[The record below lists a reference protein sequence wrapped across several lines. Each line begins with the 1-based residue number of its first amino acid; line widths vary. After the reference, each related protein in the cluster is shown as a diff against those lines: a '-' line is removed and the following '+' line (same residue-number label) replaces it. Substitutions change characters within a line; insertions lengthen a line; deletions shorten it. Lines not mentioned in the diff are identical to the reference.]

1 MSNPTHANRTRN
13 AGKITLH
20 KPATVRKASA
30 ALRSLTE
37 EQRRT
42 MIAEAAYYVAERR
55 GFDACSYASIVRW
68 VCVLGV
74 SVVLGCTLPRRDAPP
89 TLFSSAAPVGFPGTV
104 RFLSVD
110 RATVEARSD
119 AALQGL
125 KKASKDG
132 VVRFLALSGGGAAGA
147 FGAGTLIGLGH
158 RDERPQYDVV
168 TGVSAGALI
177 APFAFLGSEWDSQ
190 LADAITS
197 GRSEHM
203 TLHGLAQLLF
213 GVRHRSDA
221 LLSFVDHYITKDLVD
236 AVAKEAAAGRILWVA
251 TTALDKEELVIWD
264 MGIIAQHGG
273 EAARKLFRDV
283 LVASASVPGVFSPII
298 IHVEKN
304 GVRYDEMHVDGNAS
318 ASLFVAPCSSVLC
331 STRSECARRRTAV
344 RPNKRQDNRCT
355 LHDALQTGTDRG
367 AQFRCGDEAPLQR
380 PGHRGEPVR
389 RQIPHVRPFHITCPS
404 TILPTKPPT
413 FTRPQCACC
422 SIMVS
427 AARSKDACGRR
438 LIRR

>member
-318 ASLFVAPCSSVLC
+318 ASLFVAPAAAYFAVLDQ
-331 STRSECARRRTAV
+331 S
-344 RPNKRQDNRCT
+344 
-355 LHDALQTGTDRG
+355 ALEG
-367 AQFRCGDEAPLQR
+367 AQLYVLINGKIIGA
-380 PGHRGEPVR
+380 
-389 RQIPHVRPFHITCPS
+389 PS
-404 TILPTKPPT
+404 TTRFKLGPIVGRSFDAAMKHLSRGQVIAVNQFADKYHMSVHSTLPAL
-413 FTRPQCACC
+413 RLSSLQNHRL
-422 SIMVS
+422 SRVRN
-427 AARSKDACGRR
+427 ARAVQ
-438 LIRR
+438 LW